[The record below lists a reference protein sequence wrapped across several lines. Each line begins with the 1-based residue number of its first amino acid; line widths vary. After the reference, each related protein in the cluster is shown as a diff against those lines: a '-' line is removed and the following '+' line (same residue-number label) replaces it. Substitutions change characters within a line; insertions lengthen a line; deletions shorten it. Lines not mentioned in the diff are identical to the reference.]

1 MLKSLSKYWNLHK
14 LSILI
19 ILVSAAFYYTFAYQT
34 ERFDFPKLLGLY
46 LGLFFFCFKLVQFE
60 KWNFKFLLLAGILF
74 RLVFLMAEPNLS
86 QDYFRFLWDG
96 HLLLQGGNPYLETPD
111 VLIQSGA
118 GQIPNA
124 PDLHEGMGALSSRHY
139 SNYPPLNQLF
149 FALAALLG
157 GKSIMGT
164 VVAIRLM
171 LISADI
177 GIYYFGKK
185 LLLHLNRSPHLIFWY
200 FLNPLVIIELTGNLH
215 FEGLM
220 LFFFAW
226 ALYLFAMNK
235 WVYAAILL
243 GGSISLKLIP
253 LLFLPL
259 FLKNLGWVRSLLF
272 YLLVILIL
280 TLSLIPF
287 YTPEFFSNY
296 TATLKLWFSNFEFN
310 AGIYNLVKS
319 AGRQFDIKPWELIK
333 IYGKI
338 TPVITLLLIMWLSFF
353 RKGRSLD
360 SLFSSMLVVISAY
373 LFLATTVHPWYLIFP
388 IFLCLFTNYRYPL
401 IWSTAVVLSYSAYQE
416 SPTKESMFFLIIEYI
431 LVFGFL
437 GYEYFRLKPHNSL
450 IHKK

>member
-1 MLKSLSKYWNLHK
+1 MLKSLIKYWNLHK
-14 LSILI
+14 LAMLI
-19 ILVSAAFYYTFAYQT
+19 VLVSAVFYYTFAYQL

-46 LGLFFFCFKLVQFE
+46 LALFFFCFKLIQFE
-60 KWNFKFLLLAGILF
+60 KWNFKFLLIAGVLF

-96 HLLLQGGNPYLETPD
+96 HLLIQGGNPYLQTPD
-111 VLIQSGA
+111 VLIESGA
-118 GQIPNA
+118 TQIPNA
-124 PDLHEGMGALSSRHY
+124 HILHEGMGALSSRHY

-164 VVAIRLM
+164 VIAMRLM

-185 LLLHLNRSPHLIFWY
+185 LLLHLNRSPYLIFWY

-220 LFFFAW
+220 LFFFAC
-226 ALYLFAMNK
+226 ALYLFAINK
-235 WVYAAILL
+235 WGFAAILMAC
-243 GGSISLKLIP
+243 SISLKLIP

-272 YLLVILIL
+272 YLLVILVLIF
-280 TLSLIPF
+280 SLIPF

-319 AGRQFDIKPWELIK
+319 AGRQLEIKPWELIK
-333 IYGKI
+333 VYGKI
-338 TPVITLLLIMWLSFF
+338 TPVITLLIILGLTFF
-353 RKGRSLD
+353 RKGKTLHSL
-360 SLFSSMLVVISAY
+360 LLSMLIVISAY
-373 LFLATTVHPWYLIFP
+373 LLLASTVHPWYLIFP

-401 IWSTAVVLSYSAYQE
+401 IWSAVVILSYAAYQE
-416 SPTKESMFFLIIEYI
+416 TPIKESMIFLTIEYL

-437 GYEYFRLKPHNSL
+437 GYEIFRSKQHNPL